1 MLRVFEAFA
10 GIGCQRLALDR
21 TGIDYK
27 LVGICEIDK
36 YAIRSYEALHGSVN
50 NIGDISKIKKEDI
63 PKHDLL
69 IYSFPCFIEGTKIMT
84 INGYKNIE
92 EIGVNDLVLTHTNT
106 YQKVIKPMINRVDH
120 LYKIDTMCSDALY
133 TTEEHPFYVR
143 KMKKVWNNSV
153 RRNERKFDSPKW
165 VSAKNLN
172 KEYYVG
178 VAINQ
183 KSELPNWDG
192 LTFIWSDGRKDR
204 NSNILKDKFNM
215 PEFWWLIG
223 RYIGDGWIRSGGGII
238 ICCAYGEENEII
250 PKLNKLN
257 FNYSI
262 SNERTVV
269 KIHLSFKEIGE
280 YVEQFGRGA
289 KNKHLTGDIFN
300 LPVDLLREFIEG
312 YRSADGYVDNK
323 GLNKISS
330 ISEDLIYGMG
340 QCIAKAYNRPYS
352 IYKTKRKSKCVI
364 EGRLVNQ
371 NDTYEITWKTEK
383 RKQDEA
389 FYENG
394 YIWCP
399 IREVEKKDYEGLVY
413 NMEVEN
419 DNSYTVNNI
428 IVHNCQDISVAGHQA
443 SLDEGSGTRSSLL
456 WECKKIIEACKPKYL
471 ILENVKN
478 LVSNRHKH
486 NFDKWLEYLEGLGYA
501 NYWKILDA
509 CEYDLPQSR
518 QRVFAISILG
528 DHKHYEFP
536 NPLQLT
542 KTIFDVLEK
551 DIPNKY
557 YLSQTAIN
565 KMKKYEPKTIKNKNI
580 APCLT
585 TELGHGTGKNFHPK
599 FCKLI
604 GEYRKPLPIECFR
617 LLGFTDKEFYKMQK
631 VNSDTRLYEQAGNG
645 IAINVMENIFKSLF
659 DLNG

>member
-36 YAIRSYEALHGSVN
+36 YAIRSYEALHGPVN
-50 NIGDISKIKKEDI
+50 NIGDISKIKEEDI

-69 IYSFPCFIEGTKIMT
+69 IYSFP
-84 INGYKNIE
+84 
-92 EIGVNDLVLTHTNT
+92 
-106 YQKVIKPMINRVDH
+106 
-120 LYKIDTMCSDALY
+120 
-133 TTEEHPFYVR
+133 
-143 KMKKVWNNSV
+143 
-153 RRNERKFDSPKW
+153 
-165 VSAKNLN
+165 
-172 KEYYVG
+172 
-178 VAINQ
+178 
-183 KSELPNWDG
+183 
-192 LTFIWSDGRKDR
+192 
-204 NSNILKDKFNM
+204 
-215 PEFWWLIG
+215 
-223 RYIGDGWIRSGGGII
+223 
-238 ICCAYGEENEII
+238 
-250 PKLNKLN
+250 
-257 FNYSI
+257 
-262 SNERTVV
+262 
-269 KIHLSFKEIGE
+269 
-280 YVEQFGRGA
+280 
-289 KNKHLTGDIFN
+289 
-300 LPVDLLREFIEG
+300 
-312 YRSADGYVDNK
+312 
-323 GLNKISS
+323 
-330 ISEDLIYGMG
+330 
-340 QCIAKAYNRPYS
+340 
-352 IYKTKRKSKCVI
+352 
-364 EGRLVNQ
+364 
-371 NDTYEITWKTEK
+371 
-383 RKQDEA
+383 
-389 FYENG
+389 
-394 YIWCP
+394 
-399 IREVEKKDYEGLVY
+399 
-413 NMEVEN
+413 
-419 DNSYTVNNI
+419 
-428 IVHNCQDISVAGHQA
+428 CQDISVAGHQA

-486 NFDKWLEYLEGLGYA
+486 NFDKWLEYLEGLGYT
-501 NYWKILDA
+501 NYWKVLDA
-509 CEYDLPQSR
+509 KDYDLPNSR

-617 LLGFTDKEFYKMQK
+617 LLGFADKEFYKMQK

-659 DLNG
+659 IENHKEYKTEKVKLGSVEADQIKWVI